1 MIQGAIFDM
10 DGLMFDTEV
19 IWYESWGPA
28 LAKYGYTLPD
38 GLAAD
43 CRGSAVERTVR
54 VLRRYLGDDA
64 PAEDIIAELR
74 RVAHAAIAADLR
86 KKPGLDELLEW
97 LGDHDIPCAVAS
109 SSAVEL
115 IQNNLAQSGI
125 ANRFAAVVSGEQ
137 VEHSKP
143 EPDVFWQAARQI
155 GVDPSRSLVLED
167 SFAGVRA
174 GHAGGF
180 ITVMVPDM
188 SAPND
193 EILSLTDA
201 CCESLLEVRDRLE
214 AGTLG

>member
-1 MIQGAIFDM
+1 M
-10 DGLMFDTEV
+10 
-19 IWYESWGPA
+19 
-28 LAKYGYTLPD
+28 
-38 GLAAD
+38 
-43 CRGSAVERTVR
+43 
-54 VLRRYLGDDA
+54 
-64 PAEDIIAELR
+64 
-74 RVAHAAIAADLR
+74 
-86 KKPGLDELLEW
+86 EW

-125 ANRFAAVVSGEQ
+125 ADRFAAVVSGEQ

-143 EPDVFWQAARQI
+143 EPDIFWLAARQI

-188 SAPND
+188 SAPTD